1 MQAFRALPTLVVI
14 IVAGALVSACGSE
27 APSPSPSPLAARPGI
42 QIDPTWQDDAG
53 TWTFTGRV
61 DPQGAAT
68 DVVLEI
74 GPGPSTLRQFDRRLD
89 VAAAVIDPGPVTVS
103 TRDLPDIPDI
113 CVRFTATNSAGT
125 SSSTPLCFPRDRP
138 TFVPDQNP
146 PVVKFNTPPFG
157 SLTVVAATSYS
168 VVWTETDAGSGVSS
182 RSLQR
187 QAAPATANG
196 CGTFADDGAATLG
209 PSPVAV
215 SGLVNGTCYQW
226 VLTLRDLAGDAGI
239 TVSGAIR
246 VDLGSPG

>member
-1 MQAFRALPTLVVI
+1 MQAFRVLSRLVVVI
-14 IVAGALVSACGSE
+14 AAGAILGACGAE
-27 APSPSPSPLAARPGI
+27 TGSPSPSPLAARPGI
-42 QIDPTWQDDAG
+42 QMDTSWQADAG

-74 GPGPSTLRQFDRRLD
+74 GPGPSTLRQFDRRVD
-89 VAAAVIDPGPVTVS
+89 VVAGAVDPGPLSIS
-103 TRDLPDIPDI
+103 TRDLPDIPEI

-125 SSSTPLCFPRDRP
+125 SSSTPLCVPHDRP

-146 PVVKFNTPPFG
+146 PVVRFNAPPFG
-157 SLTVVAATSYS
+157 SLTIVASTSYE
-168 VVWTETDAGSGVSS
+168 VAWTETDAGSGVSS

-187 QAAPATANG
+187 QAAPATPHG
-196 CGTFADDGAATLG
+196 CGPFADDGDAALD

-215 SGLVNGTCYQW
+215 TGLVDGMCYQW
-226 VLTLRDLAGDAGI
+226 VLTLRDLAGDAGV

-246 VDLGSPG
+246 VDIGSPN